1 MYAIQTDRLVK
12 KFNNATA
19 VNNLDLNVPEGRIFG
34 LIGPDGAGKTTTIRL
49 LCGLYKIDSGSAAL
63 FGDDVDKDPEKVKDS
78 IGYMSQKFSLYGDLS
93 VEENLDFFAEIHLV
107 PKNEI
112 EKRKKELLEFS
123 RLEKFKDRPAQNL
136 SGGMKQKLAL
146 SCTLIHT
153 PKILF
158 LDEPTTGVDPISR
171 REFWQIIKSL
181 VPKVTIFVTTPYM
194 DEAGMCDR
202 VALMLNGKI
211 LTEGTP
217 GQIKA
222 KMQKQVIELVCDQ
235 IRPAARLLEAKYPF
249 EVFGDRLHIVS
260 DSASAD
266 IPKIEA
272 ALKQGG
278 LDVCE
283 LRQIEPS
290 LEDVFVWMMRT

>member
-1 MYAIQTDRLVK
+1 MFAIETKGLTKRFAD
-12 KFNNATA
+12 NIA
-19 VNNLDLNVPEGRIFG
+19 VNNLDLNVPEGKIFG
-34 LIGPDGAGKTTTIRL
+34 LIGPDGAGKTTTVRL
-49 LCGLYKIDSGSAAL
+49 LCGLYKIDGGSAKL
-63 FGDDVDKDPEKVKDS
+63 LGHDVDKESEKVKDS

-93 VEENLDFFAEIHLV
+93 VEENLEFFAEIHLV
-107 PKNEI
+107 PKDEI
-112 EKRKKELLEFS
+112 QKRKKELLEFS
-123 RLEKFKDRPAQNL
+123 RLEKFKDRSAQNL

-202 VALMLNGKI
+202 VALILNGKI

-217 GQIKA
+217 GQIKE
-222 KMQKQVIELVCDQ
+222 KMQKQVIELLCDQ
-235 IRPAARLLEAKYPF
+235 IRPAARLLEDKYPF

-260 DSASAD
+260 DNAAND

-272 ALKQGG
+272 VLKQAG

-290 LEDVFVWMMRT
+290 LEDVFVWMMK